1 MLGIIMKFPKDEDGQ
16 VLNMLYKQ
24 VIDFNKKHI
33 MDFFIAIP
41 DQGNGEKIIS
51 RLQEQGLN
59 CELDYNEEFENCT
72 CTCSKEMYLAYEDIV
87 EMSTL
92 SEEFGG
98 YTDGWGH
105 LSKNEF
111 VYDNML
117 N

>member
-1 MLGIIMKFPKDEDGQ
+1 
-16 VLNMLYKQ
+16 
-24 VIDFNKKHI
+24 
-33 MDFFIAIP
+33 
-41 DQGNGEKIIS
+41 
-51 RLQEQGLN
+51 
-59 CELDYNEEFENCT
+59 
-72 CTCSKEMYLAYEDIV
+72 MYLAYEDIV
-87 EMSTL
+87 EMSIL